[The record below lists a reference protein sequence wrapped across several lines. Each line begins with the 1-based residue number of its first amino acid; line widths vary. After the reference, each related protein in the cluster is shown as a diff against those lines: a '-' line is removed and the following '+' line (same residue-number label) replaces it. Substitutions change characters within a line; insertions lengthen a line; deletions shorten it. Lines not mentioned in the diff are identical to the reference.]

1 MCGEVFEQVP
11 FNVLDRNNF
20 LTCWCFPRVEFWQ
33 NSMSW
38 LWKKDLFCFKRC
50 WHILVEYWA
59 LVELWLYEL
68 ARTWLKL
75 SWVWCPCPLYQFIM
89 SSSWCNYHV
98 RDGPLNYICQHSLN
112 ISKIMQKTFCKYYVT
127 GSAPAS
133 ISWCGTFYF
142 LRYLQCF
149 SKNIYLCSFMFSCIT
164 VSL

>member
-1 MCGEVFEQVP
+1 MLMFPSGGILTKFYELIVEV
-11 FNVLDRNNF
+11 RY
-20 LTCWCFPRVEFWQ
+20 CC
-33 NSMSW
+33 S
-38 LWKKDLFCFKRC
+38 KRC

-112 ISKIMQKTFCKYYVT
+112 VSKIMQKTFCKYFVT

-133 ISWCGTFYF
+133 ISWCA
-142 LRYLQCF
+142 
-149 SKNIYLCSFMFSCIT
+149 LCHNSDFNLCRMVNAILLLNRSYVTLIWT
-164 VSL
+164 SR

>member
-1 MCGEVFEQVP
+1 MKCVAKFLCKCHSMYFNMSVFPLGEI
-11 FNVLDRNNF
+11 
-20 LTCWCFPRVEFWQ
+20 LTKFYKLIVEVRYC
-33 NSMSW
+33 
-38 LWKKDLFCFKRC
+38 CFKRC

-149 SKNIYLCSFMFSCIT
+149 SKKIYLCSFMFSCLT